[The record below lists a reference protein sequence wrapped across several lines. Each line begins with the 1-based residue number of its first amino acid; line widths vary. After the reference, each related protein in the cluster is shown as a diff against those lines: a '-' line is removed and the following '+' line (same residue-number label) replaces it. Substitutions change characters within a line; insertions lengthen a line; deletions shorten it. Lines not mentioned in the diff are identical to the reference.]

1 VAKKRNPSSSG
12 TLPVSTQAA
21 KTATEHITKP
31 NHNTALPTQPPR
43 KKPKNIVWLWVSMGV
58 ISLVAVGAL
67 IALFIPTRAN
77 NVASPPIKPSSF
89 GVGPVTACQRQPLF
103 VNGLGFKQVSIN
115 TIEYTVKGMLLFDST
130 TGTDPKDPKTKT
142 YRHETWDD
150 AGYMHAH
157 MLDRN
162 GNIYLIPAPRVDL
175 FSNPPEKQNVLYVV
189 DDKTGVM
196 KAYLDL
202 PYERAPSQLNPYGLM
217 GLGFDCDTNGL
228 YVSSVAGSS
237 RNEELGRIFR
247 VDLSTGKITDQL
259 EYMDVLGIGVFNTP
273 KGKRLYFGKARTP
286 EIHSIALDNAGN
298 FVGDSRLEFSIV
310 GLDPSGADKG
320 RRIQFR
326 TVGNER
332 SLEMIIDTLKFNYNL
347 VPPSSQSLR
356 LALRYVYEPN
366 TDTWKFMELI
376 KR

>member
-1 VAKKRNPSSSG
+1 
-12 TLPVSTQAA
+12 
-21 KTATEHITKP
+21 
-31 NHNTALPTQPPR
+31 
-43 KKPKNIVWLWVSMGV
+43 
-58 ISLVAVGAL
+58 
-67 IALFIPTRAN
+67 
-77 NVASPPIKPSSF
+77 
-89 GVGPVTACQRQPLF
+89 
-103 VNGLGFKQVSIN
+103 
-115 TIEYTVKGMLLFDST
+115 
-130 TGTDPKDPKTKT
+130 
-142 YRHETWDD
+142 
-150 AGYMHAH
+150 MHAH